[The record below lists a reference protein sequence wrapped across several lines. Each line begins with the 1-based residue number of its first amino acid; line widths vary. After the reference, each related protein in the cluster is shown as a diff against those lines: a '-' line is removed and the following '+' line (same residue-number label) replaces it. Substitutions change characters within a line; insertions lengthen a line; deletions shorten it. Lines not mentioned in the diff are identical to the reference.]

1 MNPSAEIKAVGI
13 AFGGQASQPGKVLPG
28 YQKFHDEI
36 KHAHAHSPKPRPS
49 DQSRRGGVLFKSG
62 SNFFVWQFP
71 NRGFF
76 PRSGISVEE
85 LI

>member
-1 MNPSAEIKAVGI
+1 MCPNSESNGDRALLCPG
-13 AFGGQASQPGKVLPG
+13 ASQALEGFRALAV
-28 YQKFHDEI
+28 FTNEI
-36 KHAHAHSPKPRPS
+36 TTHAHSPKPRPS

-76 PRSGISVEE
+76 PRRGISVEE

>member
-28 YQKFHDEI
+28 YQKFYRQDI
-36 KHAHAHSPKPRPS
+36 THAHLPEPRPS
-49 DQSRRGGVLFKSG
+49 DQSRRGGFLFKSG

-71 NRGFF
+71 NRGLL
-76 PRSGISVEE
+76 PRRGITVEE
-85 LI
+85 LR